1 MRWIL
6 TAVTLSLVGG
16 LVAYMPVRDVTPTPP
31 LSPPTAAPAPEPSDS
46 AAQAVAPVITQPPI
60 DTAATSKPTGEE
72 IALTVR
78 RRDTLERIFRRLK
91 LNLDDLGSMLRLPQV
106 RRSFRHIRPGDKV
119 TVVHDDGAI
128 QSLNR
133 RINETQVLSVTR
145 GDDGFNAEVIT
156 TPIETKLAYAGGT
169 VESSLF
175 VAARAA
181 GVGPETI
188 LRLAN
193 DIFGWDIDFA
203 LDIRP
208 GDRFNMIYEQKYRDG
223 QYIGDGRIL
232 AAEFVNDGDTYRAVR
247 YTSEDGKIDDYFT
260 PQGRSVRRQ
269 FLRAPVDFTRISSNF
284 NLHRRHPILHIVRPH
299 QGVDYAAPI
308 GTRIKAAGDGRVG
321 FVGWKGGYGRV
332 IILEHGAGI
341 STLYGHM
348 SRFVRGLHRGE
359 RVKQGQTIGYVGRS
373 GAATGPHLHYEYRIN
388 GVHRNPRTVKL
399 PDAAPLPT
407 KYMADFQVR
416 AGVLLTNLEQAHGTA
431 VATAAAN

>member
-72 IALTVR
+72 IAFTVR